1 MALRMSMLRE
11 WRLSQAVSIDA
22 IHFQLVMLP
31 MQKPLR
37 FVCNLSWT
45 TESVSKP
52 SAVAMAFE
60 DIG

>member
-1 MALRMSMLRE
+1 
-11 WRLSQAVSIDA
+11 
-22 IHFQLVMLP
+22 MLP

>member
-1 MALRMSMLRE
+1 
-11 WRLSQAVSIDA
+11 
-22 IHFQLVMLP
+22 

-60 DIG
+60 DIGQAVSCPCHDVLSSVGMLLAYEQDTVKASM